1 MEIKMNL
8 EYRGYEE
15 REYNVNGNRGVTRL
29 AVFLDDTS
37 LQPMKLS
44 VRDDYAP
51 AFLALNLEERKVYTV
66 VCDMTVQPQITND
79 RESYGRDRFVISQ
92 RNFLCAF
99 VVKEVVPFVVEP
111 VPVNTHSEAA
121 ASSDGKKVVK

>member
-15 REYNVNGNRGVTRL
+15 KEYNVNGNRGVTRL

-44 VRDDYAP
+44 VKDDYAST
-51 AFLALNLEERKVYTV
+51 FSGLNLEERKVYTV
-66 VCDMTVQPQITND
+66 ICDMTCQPQVTND
-79 RESYGRDRFVISQ
+79 RETYGRDRFVISQ
-92 RNFLCAF
+92 RNFLCNF
-99 VVKEVVPFVVEP
+99 IVKEIIPFSHESKP
-111 VPVNTHSEAA
+111 V
-121 ASSDGKKVVK
+121 SSGADIDKKSLK